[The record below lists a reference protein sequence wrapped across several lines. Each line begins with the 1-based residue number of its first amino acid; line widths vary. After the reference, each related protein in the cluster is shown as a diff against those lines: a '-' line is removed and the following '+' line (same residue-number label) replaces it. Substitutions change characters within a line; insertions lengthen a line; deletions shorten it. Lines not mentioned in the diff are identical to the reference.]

1 LDYRGFPKIRAWYV
15 HCISP
20 LTPISSPAA
29 GQIHPLNYRVGSTM
43 ITNSM
48 RVALVENDRSQA
60 ELLSDWLSVAGHR
73 CSRHAHG
80 QTLVRAL
87 AQESFD
93 ALILGNLPDMSGV
106 GVLKRVRRDLQS
118 SLPVLFVTAGDGES
132 DIVTALN
139 QGADDCMVKPVRRME
154 FLARLEAIAR
164 RGIREP
170 RPPQAIDLGSLRI
183 DCQTRSAWLDDKP
196 VHLTAK
202 DFDLSV
208 LFLQNIGRL
217 LSRGRIREAV
227 WGPRSVSSRT
237 LDTHVCRIRNRLRLM
252 PHDGWRLTAVY
263 GHGYCLRQ
271 VVLPVADTDA
281 SAGEKARRR
290 LTPAGRVQL
299 VQPA

>member
-1 LDYRGFPKIRAWYV
+1 
-15 HCISP
+15 
-20 LTPISSPAA
+20 
-29 GQIHPLNYRVGSTM
+29 M

-48 RVALVENDRSQA
+48 WVALLDDRSQA
-60 ELLSDWLSVAGHR
+60 EPLSDWLAVAGHR

-87 AQESFD
+87 TQESFD
-93 ALILGNLPDMSGV
+93 ALILHGNLPDMSGV
-106 GVLKRVRRDLQS
+106 GVLKRVRCDLQS
-118 SLPVLFVTAGDGES
+118 SLPVLFVTAHDGEI
-132 DIVTALN
+132 DIVTALK
-139 QGADDCMVKPVRRME
+139 QGADDCMVRPVRRME
-154 FLARLEAIAR
+154 FLARLEAITR
-164 RGIREP
+164 RGSREP
-170 RPPQAIDLGSLRI
+170 RPPQAMDLGSLRI
-183 DCQTRSAWLDDKP
+183 DCQTRSAWLDDSL

-227 WGPRSVSSRT
+227 WGPKAAISSRT

-271 VVLPVADTDA
+271 IAVSVADAGLSA
-281 SAGEKARRR
+281 SEKDRRR
-290 LTPAGRVQL
+290 LTPAARVQL
-299 VQPA
+299 IQPA

>member
-1 LDYRGFPKIRAWYV
+1 
-15 HCISP
+15 
-20 LTPISSPAA
+20 
-29 GQIHPLNYRVGSTM
+29 M

-48 RVALVENDRSQA
+48 RVALLENDRSQA
-60 ELLSDWLSVAGHR
+60 ELLSDWLAVAGHR
-73 CSRHAHG
+73 CSRHTHG

-87 AQESFD
+87 TQESFD
-93 ALILGNLPDMSGV
+93 ALILDGNLPDISV

-118 SLPVLFVTAGDGES
+118 SLPVLFVTARDGET

-154 FLARLEAIAR
+154 FLARLEAITR

-170 RPPQAIDLGSLRI
+170 RLPQAFDLGSLRI
-183 DCQTRSAWLDDKP
+183 DCQTRSAWLDDRP

-217 LSRGRIREAV
+217 LARGRIREAV
-227 WGPRSVSSRT
+227 WGPKAAISSRT

-271 VVLPVADTDA
+271 VVVSADTDA
-281 SAGEKARRR
+281 FASEKARCR
-290 LTPAGRVQL
+290 LSSAGRVQL